1 MTRLRL
7 RGDLIWRS
15 AGEEIVALDRKPGKY
30 VSTNAAG
37 ALLWRALADG
47 ASRDELVSRLV
58 AEFGIDADQAEQD
71 VDAYLAELEETGL
84 LEA

>member
-7 RGDLIWRS
+7 RDDLVWRS
-15 AGEEIVALDRKPGKY
+15 AGEEIVALDGEPGRY

-37 ALLWRALADG
+37 GLLWRALAEG
-47 ASRDELVSRLV
+47 ASREELVRRLV
-58 AEFGIDADQAEQD
+58 AEFAIGVGQAEQD